1 MNKQILAKILAVT
14 ISLSSTI
21 APIST
26 IAAHEQNTQI
36 SSSMSNKTLTNE
48 QLKKEISKLQNEINR
63 QKQTL
68 KQKNDSIP
76 ELENKIQQDK
86 VNLKNLK
93 ELKFTLDIDKTNYE
107 KSIKETNKQYNEIKS
122 KLEEAKSKSS
132 GLTSS
137 EQQRLNELAKTYE
150 NEELDGLRF
159 YKSLN
164 DKDINEDIKFYDR
177 HPSTA
182 VPGKS
187 NLDMALIDRENSALS
202 LNSQI
207 IAAKMLIKANE
218 RRIQYGLKPI
228 NTSAYIQFNT
238 QVKLE
243 GDKRIY
249 YHYDAGKG
257 LYDLFENLLFGG
269 DSPSTQDWQINLD
282 NYFKGCYELEKRV
295 FDYIINKLYPG
306 TTFNSL
312 EEKYRFYEN
321 HINEMENEATKLN
334 EQIGHYTNLL
344 LTNIDFVLQ
353 GMATSN
359 DFVNNT
365 FLYEEFVRLN
375 HLSEPIPPRQLL
387 DQLETFK
394 RNDTA
399 LRNEYKEL
407 LAKKNGQSN
416 QAKLVAQLENQL
428 KELTQKLSKLKSN
441 LDDTEKN
448 LKDTQNKIDNVEQSI
463 KQNTST
469 LNSTKNEIKSLVKD
483 INTKI
488 DQLNDMKR
496 KIKDSNKLDYEKDPS
511 IPSEP
516 IRFSGRDRVKTSI
529 EVSKKSFVDSNYVI
543 LASGANYP
551 DALVSSSLSKM
562 LDCPIILTDKDK
574 LRDDVQ
580 AELQRLNA
588 KNIIL
593 VGGKSSISDK
603 VKSDLY
609 AYNVERI
616 AGHSRYETSALVYEK
631 LIKLGLKTNDVVVTS
646 GEIFADALSA
656 GSISCKNSTP
666 ILLVEKNKIPD
677 CIKKHLKNNNA
688 IIVGGEF
695 SVSKSVQN
703 KIKNSMRISGKNRYD
718 TSLKVADY
726 AYKNSDKLILASGED
741 YPDALIASV
750 VSNRKKAPIILSPKN
765 STDYVKDNINS
776 KSIYIVGGE
785 KSIYYNK

>member
-48 QLKKEISKLQNEINR
+48 QLKKEISKLQNEITQ

-76 ELENKIQQDK
+76 GLENKIQQDK

-93 ELKFTLDIDKTNYE
+93 ELKFTLDINKTNYE
-107 KSIKETNKQYNEIKS
+107 KSIKETNKQYNEVKS
-122 KLEEAKSKSS
+122 KLEEAKSQSS
-132 GLTSS
+132 GLTSA
-137 EQQRLNELAKTYE
+137 EQQRLNELSKTYE
-150 NEELDGLRF
+150 NEELDGMRF

-164 DKDINEDIKFYDR
+164 DSMVNEDIGFANKFQ
-177 HPSTA
+177 STA
-182 VPGKS
+182 VSGKS
-187 NLDMALIDRENSALS
+187 ELAMALMDGQNSALA
-202 LNSQI
+202 LDNQI
-207 IAAKMLIKANE
+207 KSAKILIKANE
-218 RRIQYGLKPI
+218 KRAQYGLPAM
-228 NTSAYIQFNT
+228 NTSAYIQFLT

-243 GDKRIY
+243 GDKRIGN
-249 YHYDAGKG
+249 HYPLTFGPYLSENMMYGGEAFKNETW
-257 LYDLFENLLFGG
+257 ENL
-269 DSPSTQDWQINLD
+269 TN
-282 NYFKGCYELEKRV
+282 NYFKLAYENEKTY
-295 FDYIINKLYPG
+295 FDSIVKDLYPG
-306 TTFNSL
+306 TTFNSFV
-312 EEKYRFYEN
+312 ERSRFYED
-321 HINEMENEATKLN
+321 HYGEIETEAAKRG
-334 EQIGHYTNLL
+334 QIVGHYTNLL
-344 LTNIDFVLQ
+344 NFSNKSLM
-353 GMATSN
+353 GMSTVYG
-359 DFVNNT
+359 FVNNT
-365 FLYEEFVRLN
+365 FISTNFVK
-375 HLSEPIPPRQLL
+375 HYGMQPISPQQLL
-387 DQLETFK
+387 NQLEAFK

-407 LAKKNGQSN
+407 LAKKNGQSD
-416 QAKLVAQLENQL
+416 QAKLVTQLENQL

-441 LDDTEKN
+441 LSDTNNN
-448 LKDTQNKIDNVEQSI
+448 LKDTQNKIGNVEQSI

-488 DQLNDMKR
+488 EQINDMKR
-496 KIKDSNKLDYEKDPS
+496 KIKDYNNMDYVKDPT

-616 AGHSRYETSALVYEK
+616 AGHSRYETSSLVYEK

-726 AYKNSDKLILASGED
+726 AYKNSDKLILASGDD

-750 VSNRKKAPIILSPKN
+750 VSNRMKAPIILSPKN

-776 KSIYIVGGE
+776 KTIYIVGGE

>member
-1 MNKQILAKILAVT
+1 MNKQTLAKILAVT
-14 ISLSSTI
+14 ISLSSAI

-63 QKQTL
+63 QKQIL

-76 ELENKIQQDK
+76 GLENKIQQDK
-86 VNLKNLK
+86 VDLKNLK
-93 ELKFTLDIDKTNYE
+93 ELKFTLDINKTNYE
-107 KSIKETNKQYNEIKS
+107 KSIKEANKQYNEVKS

-132 GLTSS
+132 GLTSA
-137 EQQRLNELAKTYE
+137 EQQRLNELAKIYE
-150 NEELDGLRF
+150 NEELDGMRF

-164 DKDINEDIKFYDR
+164 DTQLNKYIGYFQN
-177 HPSTA
+177 
-182 VPGKS
+182 S
-187 NLDMALIDRENSALS
+187 NAKIISGSVMDMALIDGKDSALS
-202 LNSQI
+202 LDNQI
-207 IAAKMLIKANE
+207 ASAKLLIKSNE
-218 RRIQYGLKPI
+218 ARRQNGLVPV
-228 NTSAYIQFNT
+228 NTSPYTQFLT
-238 QVKLE
+238 QIKIE
-243 GDKRIY
+243 GDKRIN
-249 YHYDAGKG
+249 YHYQLPEGPYLA
-257 LYDLFENLLFGG
+257 ENLLLGG
-269 DSPSTQDWQINLD
+269 DAFKSDSLQTKFN
-282 NYFKGCYELEKRV
+282 NYWRGCYDEEKAY
-295 FDYIINKLYPG
+295 FDAIVKDLYPG
-306 TTFNSL
+306 VRLNTIK
-312 EEKYRFYEN
+312 ERYDFYDTYMDEL
-321 HINEMENEATKLN
+321 ENEASRRN
-334 EQIGHYTNLL
+334 QQIGHYTNLL
-344 LTNIDFVLQ
+344 SSNFDKGTQ
-353 GMATSN
+353 GMSTAN
-359 DFVNNT
+359 GFVNNT
-365 FLYEEFVRLN
+365 FIDKDYLELN
-375 HLSEPIPPRQLL
+375 HHSPAISPQQLL
-387 DQLETFK
+387 NQLEAFK

-428 KELTQKLSKLKSN
+428 KELNQKLSRLKSN

-448 LKDTQNKIDNVEQSI
+448 LKDTQNKIGNVEQSI

-469 LNSTKNEIKSLVKD
+469 LNSTKNEIKSLVED
-483 INTKI
+483 LNTKI
-488 DQLNDMKR
+488 EQINDMKR
-496 KIKDSNKLDYEKDPS
+496 KIKDYNKLDYEKDPT

-551 DALVSSSLSKM
+551 DALVSSSLSKI

-616 AGHSRYETSALVYEK
+616 AGHSRYETSSLVYEK

-703 KIKNSMRISGKNRYD
+703 KIKNSIRLSGKNRYD
-718 TSLKVADY
+718 TSLKVANY
-726 AYKNSDKLILASGED
+726 AYKNPEKLILASGDD

-750 VSNRKKAPIILSPKN
+750 VSNRIKAPIILSPKN

-776 KSIYIVGGE
+776 KIIYIVGGE

>member
-14 ISLSSTI
+14 ISLSSAI

-48 QLKKEISKLQNEINR
+48 QLKKEISKLQNEINQ

-76 ELENKIQQDK
+76 GLENKIQQDK

-93 ELKFTLDIDKTNYE
+93 ELKFTLDINKTNYE
-107 KSIKETNKQYNEIKS
+107 KSIKEANKQYNEVKS

-132 GLTSS
+132 GLTSA
-137 EQQRLNELAKTYE
+137 EQQRLNKLSKIYE
-150 NEELDGLRF
+150 NKELDGMRF

-164 DKDINEDIKFYDR
+164 DAKVNKVMSYFEKHDAQVT
-177 HPSTA
+177 SGT
-182 VPGKS
+182 VM
-187 NLDMALIDRENSALS
+187 DMALKDGQKSALA
-202 LNSQI
+202 LDNQI
-207 IAAKMLIKANE
+207 LSAKLLIKANE
-218 RRIQYGLKPI
+218 KRTQHGLIPI
-228 NTSAYIQFNT
+228 NTSPYTQFVT
-238 QVKLE
+238 QVKIE
-243 GDKRIY
+243 GDKRIRN
-249 YHYDAGKG
+249 HYDLPATPH
-257 LYDLFENLLFGG
+257 LSENLLIGG
-269 DSPSTQDWQINLD
+269 DAFEAQGWQTNFN
-282 NYFKGCYELEKRV
+282 NYWNGCYDKEKGY
-295 FDYIINKLYPG
+295 FDAIVKDLYPNV
-306 TTFNSL
+306 TLNSIK
-312 EEKYRFYEN
+312 ERHDFYES
-321 HINEMENEATKLN
+321 HLDELENEATRRN
-334 EQIGHYTNLL
+334 QIIGHYTNLL
-344 LTNIDFVLQ
+344 NSNFDKGTQ
-353 GMATSN
+353 GMSIAN
-359 DFVNNT
+359 GFVNNT
-365 FLYEEFVRLN
+365 FIHKTYLKLN
-375 HLSEPIPPRQLL
+375 NYPDPITPQQLL
-387 DQLETFK
+387 NQLEAFK

-399 LRNEYKEL
+399 LRNKYKEL

-416 QAKLVAQLENQL
+416 QAKLVTQLENQL
-428 KELTQKLSKLKSN
+428 KELTQKLSRLKSN

-448 LKDTQNKIDNVEQSI
+448 LKDTQNKIGNVEQSI

-469 LNSTKNEIKSLVKD
+469 LNSTKNEIKALVKD

-488 DQLNDMKR
+488 DQINDMKR
-496 KIKDSNKLDYEKDPS
+496 KIKDPNKLDYVKDPT
-511 IPSEP
+511 IPSDP

-616 AGHSRYETSALVYEK
+616 AGHSRYETSSLVYEK

-726 AYKNSDKLILASGED
+726 AYKNSDKLILASGDD

-750 VSNRKKAPIILSPKN
+750 VSNRMKAPIILSPKN

-776 KSIYIVGGE
+776 KIIYIVGGE

>member
-1 MNKQILAKILAVT
+1 MNKQTLAKVLAVT
-14 ISLSSTI
+14 ISLSSAI

-36 SSSMSNKTLTNE
+36 SNSMSNKTLTNE
-48 QLKKEISKLQNEINR
+48 QLKKEISKLQNEITQ

-76 ELENKIQQDK
+76 GLENKIQQDK

-93 ELKFTLDIDKTNYE
+93 ELKFTLDINKTNYE
-107 KSIKETNKQYNEIKS
+107 KSIEDTTKDCNDVKS
-122 KLEEAKSKSS
+122 KLDKAKSQSI
-132 GLTSS
+132 GLSPS
-137 EQQRLNELAKTYE
+137 EQQRLNELSKTYE

-164 DKDINEDIKFYDR
+164 DAALNKDIGFANKFQ
-177 HPSTA
+177 STA
-182 VPGKS
+182 VSGKTE
-187 NLDMALIDRENSALS
+187 LEMALMDGQNSALA
-202 LNSQI
+202 LDNQI
-207 IAAKMLIKANE
+207 KSAKMLIKANE
-218 RRIQYGLKPI
+218 RRRQYGLPAI
-228 NTSAYIQFNT
+228 DTSAHIQFIA

-243 GDKRIY
+243 GDKRIN
-249 YHYDAGKG
+249 YHYPIELGPYLG
-257 LYDLFENLLFGG
+257 ENLLFGG
-269 DSPSTQDWQINLD
+269 KSYRNQPWEEALD
-282 NYFKGCYELEKRV
+282 NYFRGCYDQEKRV
-295 FDYIINKLYPG
+295 FDYIVNKLYPG

-312 EEKYRFYEN
+312 EDRYKFYLAHRDEMETEADK
-321 HINEMENEATKLN
+321 INEV
-334 EQIGHYTNLL
+334 IGHYTNLL
-344 LTNIDFVLQ
+344 DFKDRKLMGMSIID
-353 GMATSN
+353 GY
-359 DFVNNT
+359 VNNIFIDGT
-365 FLYEEFVRLN
+365 FMELN
-375 HLSEPIPPRQLL
+375 GLSSPIPPRQLL
-387 DQLETFK
+387 DQLEAFK
-394 RNDTA
+394 RNDTT
-399 LRNEYKEL
+399 LRNEYKAL

-428 KELTQKLSKLKSN
+428 KELTQKLSRLRSN

-448 LKDTQNKIDNVEQSI
+448 LKDTQNKIGNVEQSI

-469 LNSTKNEIKSLVKD
+469 LNSTKNEIKALVKD

-496 KIKDSNKLDYEKDPS
+496 KIKDSNKIDYEKDPT
-511 IPSEP
+511 IPSDP

-529 EVSKKSFVDSNYVI
+529 EVSKKSFVNSNYVI

-616 AGHSRYETSALVYEK
+616 AGHSRYETSSLVYEK

-703 KIKNSMRISGKNRYD
+703 KIKNSIRLSGKNRYD

-750 VSNRKKAPIILSPKN
+750 VSNRMKAPIILSPKN

-776 KSIYIVGGE
+776 KAIYIVGGE
-785 KSIYYNK
+785 KSIYYKK

>member
-1 MNKQILAKILAVT
+1 MNKQTLAKILAVT
-14 ISLSSTI
+14 ISLSSAI
-21 APIST
+21 APINT

-36 SSSMSNKTLTNE
+36 SSSMSKKTLTNE
-48 QLKKEISKLQNEINR
+48 QLKNEISKLQNEINQ

-93 ELKFTLDIDKTNYE
+93 ELKFTLDINKTTYE
-107 KSIKETNKQYNEIKS
+107 KSIKETNKQYNEVKS
-122 KLEEAKSKSS
+122 KLEEAKSQSS
-132 GLTSS
+132 GLTSA
-137 EQQRLNELAKTYE
+137 EQQRLNELSKIYE
-150 NEELDGLRF
+150 NEELDGMRF

-164 DKDINEDIKFYDR
+164 DKDVNEAIGFANKFQ
-177 HPSTA
+177 STA
-182 VPGKS
+182 VSGKTE
-187 NLDMALIDRENSALS
+187 LEMALMDGQNSALA
-202 LNSQI
+202 LDNQI
-207 IAAKMLIKANE
+207 ISAKMLIKANE
-218 RRIQYGLKPI
+218 KRVQYGLPKI
-228 NTSAYIQFNT
+228 NTSAYIQFLT

-243 GDKRIY
+243 GDKRIRN
-249 YHYDAGKG
+249 HYPLKFAPN
-257 LYDLFENLLFGG
+257 LSENLLHGG
-269 DSPSTQDWQINLD
+269 SAFKDEPWEDLMN
-282 NYFKGCYELEKRV
+282 NYFKLGYDEEKEN
-295 FDYIINKLYPG
+295 FDSIVKDLYPG

-312 EEKYRFYEN
+312 EDRYRFYRS
-321 HINEMENEATKLN
+321 HHDEMESEASRRN
-334 EQIGHYTNLL
+334 QIIGHYTNLL
-344 LTNIDFVLQ
+344 NFSNKSLM
-353 GMATSN
+353 GMSTVYG
-359 DFVNNT
+359 FVNNT
-365 FLYEEFVRLN
+365 FISKTYAELN
-375 HLSEPIPPRQLL
+375 NLEAPISPQQLL
-387 DQLETFK
+387 NQLEAFK

-428 KELTQKLSKLKSN
+428 KELTQKLSRLRSN

-496 KIKDSNKLDYEKDPS
+496 KIKDSNKLDYEKDPT

-616 AGHSRYETSALVYEK
+616 AGHSRYETSSLVYEK

-703 KIKNSMRISGKNRYD
+703 KIKNSIRLSGKNRYD

-726 AYKNSDKLILASGED
+726 AYKNSDKLILASGDD

-750 VSNRKKAPIILSPKN
+750 VSNRMKAPIILSPKN

-776 KSIYIVGGE
+776 KTIYIVGGE

>member
-1 MNKQILAKILAVT
+1 MNKQTLAKVLAVT
-14 ISLSSTI
+14 ISLSSAI

-36 SSSMSNKTLTNE
+36 SSSMSNKMLTNE
-48 QLKKEISKLQNEINR
+48 QLKKEISKLQNEINQ

-68 KQKNDSIP
+68 KQKNDLLP

-86 VNLKNLK
+86 NNLRNLK
-93 ELKFTLDIDKTNYE
+93 ELKFTLDINKTNYE
-107 KSIKETNKQYNEIKS
+107 KSIKETNKQYNEVKS
-122 KLEEAKSKSS
+122 KLEEAKSQSS
-132 GLTSS
+132 GLTSA

-150 NEELDGLRF
+150 NEELDGMRF

-164 DKDINEDIKFYDR
+164 DKDVNETIEYF
-177 HPSTA
+177 
-182 VPGKS
+182 KS
-187 NLDMALIDRENSALS
+187 SNAKITSGSVMDMALMDGKDSALS
-202 LNSQI
+202 LDNQI
-207 IAAKMLIKANE
+207 ASAKLLIKSNE
-218 RRIQYGLKPI
+218 ARRQNGLTPI
-228 NTSAYIQFNT
+228 NTSPYTQFVT
-238 QVKLE
+238 QVKIE
-243 GDKRIY
+243 GDKRIN
-249 YHYDAGKG
+249 YHYKLSTVPYLA
-257 LYDLFENLLFGG
+257 ENLLIGG
-269 DSPSTQDWQINLD
+269 EAFKSDSLQTKFN
-282 NYFKGCYELEKRV
+282 NYWNGCYDKEKGY
-295 FDYIINKLYPG
+295 FDAIVKDLYPNV
-306 TTFNSL
+306 TLNSIK
-312 EEKYRFYEN
+312 ERHDFYES
-321 HINEMENEATKLN
+321 HLDELENEASRRNQK
-334 EQIGHYTNLL
+334 IGHYTNLL
-344 LTNIDFVLQ
+344 SSNFDKGTQ
-353 GMATSN
+353 GMSTAYG
-359 DFVNNT
+359 FVNNT
-365 FLYEEFVRLN
+365 FIDKNYLELN
-375 HLSEPIPPRQLL
+375 NYLPSITPQQLL
-387 DQLETFK
+387 NQLESFK
-394 RNDTA
+394 QTDAKNKA
-399 LRNEYKEL
+399 EYRQL

-416 QAKLVAQLENQL
+416 QAKLVAQLEQQL

-441 LDDTEKN
+441 LYDTENN

-469 LNSTKNEIKSLVKD
+469 LNSTKNEIKSLVED

-496 KIKDSNKLDYEKDPS
+496 KIKDSNKLDYVKDPT
-511 IPSEP
+511 ILSEP

-703 KIKNSMRISGKNRYD
+703 KIKNSIRLSGKNRYD

-726 AYKNSDKLILASGED
+726 AYKNSDKLILASGDD

-776 KSIYIVGGE
+776 KTIYIVGGE

>member
-48 QLKKEISKLQNEINR
+48 QLKKEISKLQNEINQ
-63 QKQTL
+63 QKQIL

-76 ELENKIQQDK
+76 GLENKIQQDK

-93 ELKFTLDIDKTNYE
+93 ELKFILDINKTNYE
-107 KSIKETNKQYNEIKS
+107 KSIKETNKQYNEVKS
-122 KLEEAKSKSS
+122 KLEETKSQSS
-132 GLTSS
+132 GLTSA

-150 NEELDGLRF
+150 NEELDGMRF

-164 DKDINEDIKFYDR
+164 DKDIDEDIGFANKFQ
-177 HPSTA
+177 STA
-182 VPGKS
+182 VSGKTE
-187 NLDMALIDRENSALS
+187 LEVALMDGQNSALA
-202 LNSQI
+202 LDNQI
-207 IAAKMLIKANE
+207 TSAKMLIKANE
-218 RRIQYGLKPI
+218 KRVQYGLPKI
-228 NTSAYIQFNT
+228 NTSAYIQFLT

-243 GDKRIY
+243 GDKRIED
-249 YHYDAGKG
+249 HYPLSFGPN
-257 LYDLFENLLFGG
+257 LNENLLHGG
-269 DSPSTQDWQINLD
+269 EIFKDDPWEYRLNA
-282 NYFKGCYELEKRV
+282 YFDLAYKNEKAY
-295 FDYIINKLYPG
+295 FDAIVKDLYPG
-306 TTFNSL
+306 KSFNSL
-312 EEKYRFYEN
+312 EERYDFYDT
-321 HINEMENEATKLN
+321 HMDEMESEASRRG
-334 EQIGHYTNLL
+334 QIIGHYTNLL
-344 LTNIDFVLQ
+344 NFSNKSLM
-353 GMATSN
+353 GMSTAYG
-359 DFVNNT
+359 FVNNT
-365 FLYEEFVRLN
+365 FIATNFVE
-375 HLSEPIPPRQLL
+375 HYGMQPISPQQLL
-387 DQLETFK
+387 NQLETFK

-399 LRNEYKEL
+399 LRNKYKEL
-407 LAKKNGQSN
+407 LAKKNGQTN
-416 QAKLVAQLENQL
+416 QAKLVTQLENQL
-428 KELTQKLSKLKSN
+428 KELTQKLSRLKSN

-448 LKDTQNKIDNVEQSI
+448 LKDTQNKIGNVEQSI

-488 DQLNDMKR
+488 DQINDMKQ
-496 KIKDSNKLDYEKDPS
+496 KIKDYNNMDYVKDPT

-616 AGHSRYETSALVYEK
+616 AGHSRFETSSLVYEK

-703 KIKNSMRISGKNRYD
+703 KIKNSIRLSGKNRYD
-718 TSLKVADY
+718 TSLKVANY
-726 AYKNSDKLILASGED
+726 AYKNPEKLILASGDD

-750 VSNRKKAPIILSPKN
+750 VSNRMKAPIILSPKN

-776 KSIYIVGGE
+776 KTIYIVGGE